1 MAKLRI
7 DGLDDVE
14 NQLQK
19 LSKNLQGKAVV
30 NMLKAGGEVLRAA
43 WVEEINEYHHVRT
56 GAMEKSVGVTNMQL
70 DSNGVYVT
78 VYPMGTDSH
87 RINNAQKAYILHHG
101 RNPNKRGHKAIK
113 GDRFVTKAERAAK
126 ESALAA
132 MQQVLNEYVSGKE

>member
-1 MAKLRI
+1 MARLRI

-14 NQLQK
+14 KK
-19 LSKNLQGKAVV
+19 LENIAKGLRGEAVTR
-30 NMLKAGGEVLRAA
+30 MLMAGGEVLRAA
-43 WVEEINEYHHVRT
+43 WVDEISANHHKT
-56 GAMEKSVGVTNMQL
+56 GAMESSVGITDVRT
-70 DSNGVYVT
+70 DSKGAYVS

-101 RNPNKRGHKAIK
+101 RNPNKRGHTAIK